1 MVSSRTLKLVGQAVK
16 RLLLASCAI
25 GAIVPAYAADLPVSM
40 PLKAPMAAP
49 VLAFNWTGCYLGAQ
63 AGGGWGQKNFT
74 DEETT
79 PGFLDIIDPSFPRAR
94 TSGAV
99 VGGQVGCDYQF
110 ASKVVIGVEGAG
122 SWADIKGSS
131 DPFFGG
137 KAVFNADTKW
147 LATATGR
154 VGYAFDR
161 ILIYAKGGA
170 AWAGDEY
177 GLNGSFVGTPFSYT
191 GSETRFGYTIGA
203 GIEWAFL
210 QNWSAK
216 VEYAY
221 YDFGTKSLNLFDS
234 TGTPDPSRISQRIQ
248 TVMVGINYHFWTGA
262 PVSAKY

>member
-1 MVSSRTLKLVGQAVK
+1 MK
-16 RLLLASCAI
+16 RLFLASCAL
-25 GAIVPAYAADLPVSM
+25 GAITPAFAADLPVRM
-40 PLKAPMAAP
+40 PLKAPIAAP

-63 AGGGWGQKNFT
+63 AGGGWGRKNFT

-79 PGFLDIIDPSFPRAR
+79 PLDPAFPAAR

-110 ASKVVIGVEGAG
+110 ASNVVVGIEGAG

-131 DPFFGG
+131 DPFFSG
-137 KAVFNADTKW
+137 KAVFNADTRW

-154 VGYAFDR
+154 LGYSFDR

-170 AWAGDEY
+170 AWAGDKY
-177 GLNGSFVGTPFSYT
+177 FLNSSFAGAPNNFA
-191 GSETRFGYTIGA
+191 GSETRFGYTIGG

-210 QNWSAK
+210 QNWSAR

-221 YDFGTKSLNLFDS
+221 YDFGTKSLNLFGTS
-234 TGTPDPSRISQRIQ
+234 LINTGDPDPSRISQRIQ

-262 PVSAKY
+262 PVIAKY